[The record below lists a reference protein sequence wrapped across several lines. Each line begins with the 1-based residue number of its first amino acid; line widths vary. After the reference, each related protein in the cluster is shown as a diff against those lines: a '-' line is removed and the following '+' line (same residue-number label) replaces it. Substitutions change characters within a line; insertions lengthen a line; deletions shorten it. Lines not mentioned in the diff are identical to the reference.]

1 MILRP
6 SQRVYRPPERFA
18 LNAAS
23 PQANGLIGWFPF
35 AGQYR
40 GNTRVVNAVL
50 GTEHDPTSGIMAWEN
65 NAEYQA
71 YTYWDGK
78 TWYNPA
84 LAGSI
89 STHFTVAYC
98 AMLESSADQRVWTTG
113 NQNSNNRQL
122 NCGAV
127 SATTLALHM
136 WGNDLTVTV
145 PNHAGTWIW
154 YAGVFDGSKPSYQ
167 QMIYSNGILVGAR
180 SNSIGFIGNQF
191 HYLGRANWGGAWKG
205 KILDVRIYNRAL
217 SADEVWQ
224 LYDPATRWELYQPE
238 RRFWAINPTPTIL
251 ATGIASVEAFGQAE
265 LSGGEDVIY
274 AQGIAPGEAVG
285 EPEVKPATE
294 YLTPTG
300 IASQEGLGQPAL
312 EILASRAT
320 QVLVE
325 YDRSVDHQLRAT
337 QVLVEYDWLE
347 PGPENNVPAA
357 MMHYQRIRRAG

>member
-6 SQRVYRPPERFA
+6 SQRVYRPPERFT

-65 NAEYQA
+65 DAEYQA
-71 YTYWDGK
+71 YTYWNGN
-78 TWYNPA
+78 TWYNPV

-238 RRFWAINPTPTIL
+238 RRLWAGASSTPSATIEL
-251 ATGIASVEAFGQAE
+251 TGIPSA
-265 LSGGEDVIY
+265 
-274 AQGIAPGEAVG
+274 EAVG
-285 EPEVKPATE
+285 RPAIDDG
-294 YLTPTG
+294 LTRIFPTG
-300 IASQEGLGQPAL
+300 IASAEAVGTPTVTPGAATIELTGIASAEAVGTPTVLLPTRRVTQTLAEVDGDWQPAVRV
-312 EILASRAT
+312 S
-320 QVLVE
+320 QMLVE
-325 YDRSVDHQLRAT
+325 VDM
-337 QVLVEYDWLE
+337 EE
-347 PGPENNVPAA
+347 IEGIPALF
-357 MMHYQRIRRAG
+357 MHYQRLRRAL